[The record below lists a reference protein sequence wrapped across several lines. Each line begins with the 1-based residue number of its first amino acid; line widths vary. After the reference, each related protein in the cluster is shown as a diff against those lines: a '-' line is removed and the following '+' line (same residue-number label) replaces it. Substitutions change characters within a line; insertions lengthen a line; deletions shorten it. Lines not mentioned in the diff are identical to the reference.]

1 MVASCLKSSKNFFLL
16 HLKYSP
22 NISLQPMK
30 PHSICLLPRF
40 HLIPFSLSPVP
51 LQTLHCFLLLK
62 YTDQKVFAFLYTLG
76 IFPQIFALFKSQLS
90 HLFKKTFP
98 GLFKAVTLSD
108 IFLFNFLHCIYH
120 CPLCEGIISTLVTRR
135 SQCLEP
141 SRYYILSNLQQIIT
155 THNII
160 CQPLNITTKVLLHA
174 C

>member
-90 HLFKKTFP
+90 HLFKRRFLDYLKQSLSVTF
-98 GLFKAVTLSD
+98 SYS
-108 IFLFNFLHCIYH
+108 IFFIVFTIVHFVRGSYL
-120 CPLCEGIISTLVTRR
+120 PQSQEGPNVWNLVG
-135 SQCLEP
+135 
-141 SRYYILSNLQQIIT
+141 T
-155 THNII
+155 TY
-160 CQPLNITTKVLLHA
+160 
-174 C
+174 